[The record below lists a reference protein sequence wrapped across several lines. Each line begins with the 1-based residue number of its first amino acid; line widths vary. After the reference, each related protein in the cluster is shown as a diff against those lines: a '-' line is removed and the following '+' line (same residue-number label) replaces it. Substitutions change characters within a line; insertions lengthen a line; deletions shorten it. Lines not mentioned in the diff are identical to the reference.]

1 MVREARVMSLE
12 EGTWLP
18 PSSSL
23 SREGLL
29 RNSLLTF
36 IVVDRGWRW
45 WAGRQ
50 CACDPPP
57 TTTAVSVCTGD
68 GGAACCVG
76 VEQVRRVAGVAGW
89 VGGSAWKEAGRAA
102 AVSAGAP
109 SRTLL
114 AAIHAHAALTRT
126 ALTWLRARRPRRFP
140 IADQRPF
147 QGRQDLPSRGWPP
160 GPKEH

>member
-1 MVREARVMSLE
+1 MRVISLE
-12 EGTWLP
+12 GRDVAPP
-18 PSSSL
+18 PSFPSL
-23 SREGLL
+23 EGLL

-109 SRTLL
+109 SRTLF
-114 AAIHAHAALTRT
+114 ATIHAHAALTRT
-126 ALTWLRARRPRRFP
+126 ALTWLRARRPRCLQ
-140 IADQRPF
+140 IADQRPY
-147 QGRQDLPSRGWPP
+147 QGRQDFSSRA
-160 GPKEH
+160 